1 VRVAVTVVGRRR
13 FWWVERE
20 STSSVEFIMFGL
32 DCDLPEVPM
41 TDLNEIPAK
50 LVSNRQFLKQQGL
63 SRGPTETPLVG
74 ERTNH
79 TP

>member
-1 VRVAVTVVGRRR
+1 
-13 FWWVERE
+13 
-20 STSSVEFIMFGL
+20 MFGL